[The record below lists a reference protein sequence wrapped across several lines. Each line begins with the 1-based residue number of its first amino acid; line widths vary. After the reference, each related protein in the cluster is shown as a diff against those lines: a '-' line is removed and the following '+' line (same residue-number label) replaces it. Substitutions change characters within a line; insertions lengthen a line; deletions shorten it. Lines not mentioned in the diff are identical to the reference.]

1 MKNAVYVATGIIV
14 IILSVMILYSVNTR
28 SVRQTDLD
36 NTVSNSVEQSLNMSL
51 ESMTYRNLS
60 SSATPE
66 QIEELNKKMADNC
79 RDCILKQIDTD
90 SIVDIYIYEADFQ
103 TGILDVEVVQHFKYL
118 NGKEGKVTCRR
129 TGILKEY

>member
-1 MKNAVYVATGIIV
+1 MKNAISTMLGITV

-36 NTVSNSVEQSLNMSL
+36 NAVSNSVEQSLNMSM
-51 ESMTYRNLS
+51 ESMSYRNLGA
-60 SSATPE
+60 SASQE
-66 QIEELNKKMADNC
+66 QIEALNKKMADNC

-118 NGKEGKVTCRR
+118 NGKDGKVVCRR